1 MRMVAAGM
9 VIFSWAIRTLWRKIM
24 TENDGIQM
32 PHSDTP
38 VDSVSETALLSL
50 GRAAL
55 MLGVSQATV
64 RNWIKAGHLTPA
76 ARRPV
81 QFQEQ
86 AILDLQSRII
96 SGEVERLRTR
106 ANKTSSRL
114 RFIPA
119 EYTTQAGGRSAA
131 ARVLALVRAA
141 DLDMT
146 AMLFCVAMRLLEL
159 SGDVA
164 RIEGADGPR
173 ITSFHSWRRRAVEQ
187 EMQDWHAALA
197 PGVNLS
203 LYEHL
208 YQCFHDIEG
217 DDVLGLMYQALSME
231 GDKSTRG
238 SYYTPVDIVRAALG
252 TAQGA
257 PSSFLDPCCGTGQ
270 YLLNAA
276 AILGLGL
283 NALYG
288 FDIDALATRIARINL
303 LLAFPF
309 ADIRPQVECM
319 DMLATGEGGAWPPV
333 LSGLPQGVDFIA
345 TNPPW
350 GTYTRAKPM
359 RTARSAIRSQE
370 AFSLFLAK
378 SIDMLKEGGSLS
390 FILPESILKIRLH
403 ADVRELILRR
413 TQIKR
418 IVKLGRVFS
427 GVFTPAIR
435 MDLVKAVPQAGARVV
450 IEGVRAAYSIEQSR
464 FLANDYFAFDIQAT
478 EAQDRLL
485 KKLFE
490 RDYITLKGH
499 AEWALGLVTGNN
511 AAFVKDQLAPG
522 SEAIVKGRDIL
533 PFRLGPPRS
542 FILYEPERFQQAAK
556 AEFYRVHEKLV
567 YKFISK
573 TLVFAYD
580 NRQTLT
586 LNSANILIPHMP
598 GLSLKTV
605 LGFLNSR
612 VFQYMFSR
620 LFSTHKVLRGDLERL
635 PFPRISA
642 ALDAEIERVVDGLI
656 AGQPDTS
663 QLNRL
668 IYQAFQL
675 DADDIAQIELA

>member
-1 MRMVAAGM
+1 MPQTNAPAD
-9 VIFSWAIRTLWRKIM
+9 SAP
-24 TENDGIQM
+24 EN
-32 PHSDTP
+32 
-38 VDSVSETALLSL
+38 VLLSL
-50 GRAAL
+50 DRAAL

-76 ARRPV
+76 SRRPV
-81 QFQEQ
+81 QFQ
-86 AILDLQSRII
+86 AGTILNFQSRII
-96 SGEVERLRTR
+96 SGEVERLRAR

-119 EYTTQAGGRSAA
+119 EYISLAGGGGAA
-131 ARVLALVRAA
+131 ASVIALVQAA
-141 DLDMT
+141 ELDM
-146 AMLFCVAMRLLEL
+146 AAALFCVAMRLLEL

-164 RIEGADGPR
+164 RIEGADGPQFA
-173 ITSFHSWRRRAVEQ
+173 SFHSWRRGAVQQ
-187 EMQDWHAALA
+187 EMKDWCAVLGQ
-197 PGVNLS
+197 GVNFS
-203 LYEHL
+203 LYEDL
-208 YQCFHDIEG
+208 YQCFHAVEG
-217 DDVLGLMYQALSME
+217 DDVLGLIYQALKLE

-238 SYYTPVDIVRAALG
+238 SYYTPLHIVRGALSA
-252 TAQGA
+252 AQGV
-257 PSSFLDPCCGTGQ
+257 PESVLDPCCGTGQ

-276 AILGLGL
+276 ATLGLGL
-283 NALYG
+283 NTLYG

-309 ADIRPQVECM
+309 ADMRPQVECV
-319 DMLATGEGGAWPPV
+319 DMLAGEGGQWPAV

-359 RTARSAIRSQE
+359 RAARLPIRSQE

-427 GVFTPAIR
+427 GVFTPVIR
-435 MDLVKAVPQAGARVV
+435 MDLVNAVPQAGERVV

-485 KKLFE
+485 KKLFD

-499 AEWALGLVTGNN
+499 ADWALGLVTGNN
-511 AAFVKDQLAPG
+511 AAFIKDQPAPG
-522 SEAIVKGRDIL
+522 VEAIVKGRDIL
-533 PFRLGPPRS
+533 PFRFGLPRS
-542 FILYEPERFQQAAK
+542 FILYEPERVQQAATT
-556 AEFYRVHEKLV
+556 EFYRVREKLV

-580 NRQTLT
+580 DQQTLT
-586 LNSANILIPHMP
+586 LNSANILIPHVP

-605 LGFLNSR
+605 LGFLNSK

-642 ALDAEIERVVDGLI
+642 ALNAEIEGVVDMLI
-656 AGQPDTS
+656 AGHSYTS
-663 QLNRL
+663 HLNNL
-668 IYQAFQL
+668 IYQAFEL
-675 DADDIAQIELA
+675 NADEIAQIEIS